1 MTTNHGPDAG
11 GPSRLLRERRAL
23 GSGHT
28 RKLLLTSAGIR
39 NEVLRSALADLVE
52 KPFGRATVAFVPTAA
67 LAAPGHHG
75 WLIENVNRLYGLGWR
90 EFSVVELNGLA
101 GEVVLRRLRRADVI
115 YAEGGNHYHLAR
127 SIIANGLAAEM
138 AAIIESKV
146 YVGVSAGSMIFSR
159 NLSEQTGRAFTEHD
173 DLRILGDQPACS
185 PFGLFDWYVKPHLN
199 SPGFRNRT
207 PAWFERASAKLDFPV
222 YALDDESAVR
232 VRGDEVDVVSGGQW
246 LLLNAPAPGAGPA
259 PRADHA
265 PAPAGALPGI
275 RAMAWSAV
283 LDHPRVYRVL
293 SSARR
298 RIQPRR

>member
-1 MTTNHGPDAG
+1 MTTNHRPDAG
-11 GPSRLLRERRAL
+11 GPSGR
-23 GSGHT
+23 T
-28 RKLLLTSAGIR
+28 RKLLLTSDGIR
-39 NEVLRSALADLVE
+39 NEVLRSALADLVG

-75 WLIENVNRLYGLGWR
+75 GLIENVNRLYGLGWR

-101 GEVVLRRLRRADVI
+101 GEDVLQRLRRADVI
-115 YAEGGNHYHLAR
+115 YAEGGNQYHLAR

-146 YVGVSAGSMIFSR
+146 YVGASAGSMIFSR
-159 NLSEQTGRAFTEHD
+159 NLSEQTGRAFAEDD

-199 SPGFRNRT
+199 SPVFRNRT
-207 PAWFERASAKLDFPV
+207 PAWFERAAGKLDFPV

-246 LLLNAPAPGAGPA
+246 LLLNAPAPGPGPA
-259 PRADHA
+259 PQADHA
-265 PAPAGALPGI
+265 PPPAGALSGI
-275 RAMAWSAV
+275 KAMAWSAV

>member
-11 GPSRLLRERRAL
+11 GSSRLPSERHAL
-23 GSGHT
+23 GPGHT

-39 NEVLRSALADLVE
+39 NEVLRSALADLVG

-75 WLIENVNRLYGLGWR
+75 WLIEHVNRLYGLGWR

-159 NLSEQTGRAFTEHD
+159 NLSEQTGRAFAEHD
-173 DLRILGDQPACS
+173 DLQILGDQPACS

-199 SPGFRNRT
+199 SPVFRNRT
-207 PAWFERASAKLDFPV
+207 PAWFERACANLDFPV

-246 LLLNAPAPGAGPA
+246 LLLNAPAPGAGSA
-259 PRADHA
+259 PRAGHA

-283 LDHPRVYRVL
+283 IDHPRVYRML

-298 RIQPRR
+298 RIQPRK